1 MASISEKRKKV
12 MDIILTTMKL
22 LDPSGKN
29 VELYKNKFSKM
40 SDTQFDT
47 WMKRF
52 RDDDKSNFY
61 LEIVEFDRELTLE
74 NTEKAAKY
82 LNIPLYEYVV
92 VPYVNEVDPS
102 KPDAQY
108 ENIIVTP
115 TPCPVGYVH
124 IKRMPQSVH
133 HKNAGSISN
142 SKRNTKTGQ
151 VTGDDK
157 NGRTTDVETF
167 ALSAY
172 GADKCLKELLGFRA
186 DDMAAKTQAYASI
199 EKDGYVMLDDLRS
212 GQTDK
217 VAINTLDAYYTAMGF
232 KTNIVYGGNM
242 ISSPTDKEWKPNK

>member
-1 MASISEKRKKV
+1 
-12 MDIILTTMKL
+12 
-22 LDPSGKN
+22 
-29 VELYKNKFSKM
+29 
-40 SDTQFDT
+40 
-47 WMKRF
+47 
-52 RDDDKSNFY
+52 
-61 LEIVEFDRELTLE
+61 
-74 NTEKAAKY
+74 
-82 LNIPLYEYVV
+82 
-92 VPYVNEVDPS
+92 
-102 KPDAQY
+102 
-108 ENIIVTP
+108 
-115 TPCPVGYVH
+115 
-124 IKRMPQSVH
+124 MPQTIH

-242 ISSPTDKEWKPNK
+242 IVVPSPVSVFQSFFSFKLYDGLTAFNIYPSLLFFIGIFISL

>member
-1 MASISEKRKKV
+1 MATLKEKRKQF
-12 MDIILTTMKL
+12 METLCTTLDI
-22 LDPSGKN
+22 LDPTKTN
-29 VELYKNKFSKM
+29 SKRYHEMLDPM
-40 SDTQFDT
+40 SDKDFDAWAT
-47 WMKRF
+47 DFLNDEKQQ
-52 RDDDKSNFY
+52 FY
-61 LEIVEFDRELTLE
+61 LEIIEYDKSRELKYD
-74 NTEKAAKY
+74 NIDKAAKY
-82 LNIPLYEYVV
+82 LGVPLYERVY
-92 VPYVNEVDPS
+92 VPYINRDP
-102 KPDAQY
+102 D
-108 ENIIVTP
+108 NIVITP
-115 TPCPVGYVH
+115 YPVPVGYIH
-124 IKRMPQSVH
+124 EKRMMQTLEK
-133 HKNAGSISN
+133 KNSGSTSIH
-142 SKRNTKTGQ
+142 KRNQLTGQ